1 MECQWEQI
9 QTSGDVYLPR
19 SGHAVVLYEDVLYLF
34 GGTDKTARQND
45 LYAFNI
51 ENSLWQLVADDSG
64 PSRPPNARS
73 NCQGIAYEGKLYFF
87 GGFTGKGGEYFND
100 VHEFDIA
107 RCRWAPIKPIGEPP
121 AHRSDHSMV
130 LYGTTAYIF
139 GGFDGSNRLN
149 DVGVLSLAGE
159 SKRWLANGSAQN
171 PPENRFGHTAV
182 VYENGMYVFGGWNG
196 QNTLSDL
203 YEYVFGTNEWIK
215 VEPRGSA
222 PKSRYRHSAVIG
234 GTKMFVFGGVDETHT
249 RYADIH
255 VFDCQARTWTQLE
268 THGDV
273 PSGRT
278 WHRAVMHRGYMHILG
293 GFDGDQRQNDM
304 YRIKVL
310 SAEQERIEEQRINL
324 ARSKLARSILSPT
337 GAAAKGATTSFSMD
351 DQVLNYIK
359 ADELEVSG
367 FGGVLGSGG
376 RGTVF
381 KARWK
386 PKGLSVAAKMLVS
399 AYESSMKEAQ
409 KEVLLLSHVLRAKHP
424 RLIKLHGLAE
434 QDGKP
439 IIVTEL
445 CTGGPVHKYIERLA
459 KDGRLDDS
467 IRQKLAVQI
476 CEGIVALHAH
486 KVIHRDLKP
495 SNILV
500 DAGGSI
506 KITNFGLARILL
518 STSKSVTHG
527 LGRHGFMAPETYDRN
542 NPISFAADIWALACV
557 LVEILGG
564 KRPFA
569 ELGSLS
575 PEAAH
580 TEAMRLHGQGV
591 KPEVPTG
598 KLFPPH
604 VRQIILMCFEK
615 DPNRRPTAQQVLVAL
630 TGASRPVTP
639 NPPPTAPQDA
649 NTITLP
655 RKPLSPSAP
664 NSPSDGRLS
673 PADILEL

>member
-1 MECQWEQI
+1 VY
-9 QTSGDVYLPR
+9 DV
-19 SGHAVVLYEDVLYLF
+19 
-34 GGTDKTARQND
+34 TDKESFLNVKNWIAEND
-45 LYAFNI
+45 KYAT
-51 ENSLWQLVADDSG
+51 ENVNKLLVGNKCDLASKKVVSYD
-64 PSRPPNARS
+64 
-73 NCQGIAYEGKLYFF
+73 EGKELADQLGISFLETSAKKSHNVEQAF
-87 GGFTGKGGEYFND
+87 SIVAGEIKLRMQATGAQQPRPAADQRLLPEPSHDTSEQD
-100 VHEFDIA
+100 VDLTAPPIFDV
-107 RCRWAPIKPIGEPP
+107 IKPHELEFE
-121 AHRSDHSMV
+121 A
-130 LYGTTAYIF
+130 
-139 GGFDGSNRLN
+139 GFDN
-149 DVGVLSLAGE
+149 
-159 SKRWLANGSAQN
+159 
-171 PPENRFGHTAV
+171 
-182 VYENGMYVFGGWNG
+182 
-196 QNTLSDL
+196 
-203 YEYVFGTNEWIK
+203 
-215 VEPRGSA
+215 
-222 PKSRYRHSAVIG
+222 
-234 GTKMFVFGGVDETHT
+234 
-249 RYADIH
+249 
-255 VFDCQARTWTQLE
+255 
-268 THGDV
+268 
-273 PSGRT
+273 
-278 WHRAVMHRGYMHILG
+278 
-293 GFDGDQRQNDM
+293 
-304 YRIKVL
+304 
-310 SAEQERIEEQRINL
+310 
-324 ARSKLARSILSPT
+324 
-337 GAAAKGATTSFSMD
+337 
-351 DQVLNYIK
+351 
-359 ADELEVSG
+359 
-367 FGGVLGSGG
+367 VLGSGAI
-376 RGTVF
+376 GTVL
-381 KARWK
+381 KAKWK
-386 PKGLSVAAKMLVS
+386 GRAVAAKRLDKAS
-399 AYESSMKEAQ
+399 IEDAKKEI
-409 KEVLLLSHVLRAKHP
+409 HVLSRVRHP
-424 RLIKLHGLAE
+424 RLITFFGIVPGSGTKA
-434 QDGKP
+434 
-439 IIVTEL
+439 IIVIEY
-445 CTGGPVHKYIERLA
+445 CIGGQVDEYLERLA

-467 IRQKLAVQI
+467 IRQKLAVQV